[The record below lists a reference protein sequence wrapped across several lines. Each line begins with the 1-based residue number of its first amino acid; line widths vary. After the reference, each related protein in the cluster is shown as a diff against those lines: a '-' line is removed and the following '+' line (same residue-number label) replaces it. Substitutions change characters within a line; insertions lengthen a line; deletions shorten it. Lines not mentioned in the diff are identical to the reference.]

1 MKFHN
6 ILLPARWL
14 WLGITMICLIGP
26 WPAEATAPRVTAQLF
41 GEAKPVAEIVSYQGS
56 PLNPTSK
63 QDEQLT
69 MELITEAFK
78 TVGKTPTVD
87 ILPSKQLAT
96 YALFNNEVLGLV
108 GSPRDLTEKQTKQY
122 RLTAFLLVGTGADE
136 EVVALIVGIPRGAEL
151 SQAFNT
157 GLQAI
162 IKNGKYLEIL
172 EKYRGKGQVSADYF
186 SRLKSHNPN
195 WK

>member
-6 ILLPARWL
+6 ILLPARLL
-14 WLGITMICLIGP
+14 WLGVAMICLFSP
-26 WPAEATAPRVTAQLF
+26 WSAEATAPRVTAQLF
-41 GEAKPVAEIVSYQGS
+41 GEAKPVAEIVSYQVT
-56 PLNPTSK
+56 PMNPTSK

-78 TVGKTPTVD
+78 TVGKTATVD

-96 YALFNNEVLGLV
+96 YALFNHDAQGLI
-108 GSPRDLTEKQTKQY
+108 GSPRDLTAEQMKQY

-151 SQAFNT
+151 SQAFNA

-186 SRLKSHNPN
+186 SRLKSRNPN